1 VSRLRLSFLALCLL
15 VSCTRGVRT
24 TEELPSGEE
33 RLREAARLRGVAL
46 AAMEDGAYQEAL
58 PLLDRL
64 EELLP
69 DNVLPPV
76 NRAICHFQLGR
87 TEAALEAI
95 ARARELAPENPQ
107 VLFDSARILAEAGEA
122 GRLDEILDAFSA
134 AHPHDPR
141 AAYLRGET
149 LLARDR
155 PAEALTALELAVRRS
170 PDNLVLLTNRVVAA
184 AEAGDADAVLGAVDA
199 IEDRLNGFEGS
210 LSEYARALRGAAD
223 DGETARL
230 PPAARVLRNILR
242 PTDLYRQGLLEVAGG
257 RAPGTGMYPQLD
269 FDPPLPP
276 SIQGG
281 RDIPVA
287 LRDGGVVATA
297 VTALARV
304 ADAVETDAAWL
315 AAGGDVVRWPRVANG
330 AAISA
335 PGGAALLGLDL
346 DQDALPDLLRLHPA
360 DGLLLHRGRPDGGF
374 EPPRSLLAADPAAA
388 GLQPLDLDHDGDL
401 DLLILR
407 RGATDLYLENRGDT
421 WHERAREVG
430 LGGPRGDSYD
440 AASADL
446 DDDGDLDL
454 LVARGGAPLGAYR
467 NDRLGTLADATA
479 SWGLEGLAARRL
491 EVADFDADG
500 LVDLAALTDE
510 GLAILLNRRHGFEE
524 RAIEGLPAGP
534 FGALSVADFDN
545 DGDPDLVVASPAG
558 TWLVRNR
565 GGAFAAEP
573 QDLAA
578 AAVVE
583 LVAGDWDGD
592 GDLDLLA
599 RAADGSLRR
608 WDNDGG
614 ARNHWL
620 RLRLRG
626 NPDNN
631 SKNNT
636 AGLFA
641 RIEMRIGSDF
651 RLALGNGAVNH
662 LGLGARRE
670 ADVVRVVWTNG
681 LGQTWARVASRQT
694 LVEEQ
699 VLKGS
704 CPFLYTWDGE
714 RFRFVTDLMWK
725 SPLGMPLPDGSPAPH
740 QSARDFVLVPGEL
753 LRPAGGELWLQVTE
767 ELWETA
773 YVDRQRLLAVDHP
786 EDAEL
791 IVDERFSPPP
801 HAAEPPLHWVR
812 RTLAPVR
819 AMDQEGRDVL
829 PDVAR
834 RDRRYVGALPLDRYQ
849 GLTRGHRLELAF
861 RDVPRD
867 ARLRLVLHGWTF
879 PTDSSINVA
888 LAQDPSREARPPRLS
903 VLRGGVWHPLDLWL
917 GFPNGKDKAVVAD
930 LTGLL
935 PAGAVALRIES
946 TMQVYWDAARL
957 AVDEPDVPWRA
968 TWLEP
973 STADL
978 HERGFSRLTR
988 ASEESPHRFD
998 YERVSVEP
1006 RFRDMAGLYTRF
1018 GAVGELLAAED
1029 DRTVVMGPG
1038 DEMTVRF
1045 DAGPLPELPSGW
1057 RRDWVLYTD
1066 GWVKDADINTRFS
1079 GTVEPLPFHSMD
1091 GYPDPSA
1098 RFPHTPAHR
1107 AWLEEY
1113 QTRRLTGRPFR
1124 DALRRQASER

>member
-1 VSRLRLSFLALCLL
+1 VSRLRLSLLALCLL
-15 VSCTRGVRT
+15 VSCTRAVRT
-24 TEELPSGEE
+24 ADGLPTGEE

-58 PLLDRL
+58 PLLERL

-76 NRAICHFQLGR
+76 NRAICNFQLGR

-95 ARARELAPENPQ
+95 ARARELAPDNPQ

-122 GRLDEILDAFSA
+122 GRLDETLATFSD
-134 AHPHDPR
+134 AHPRDPR
-141 AAYLRGET
+141 PPYLRAEA

-155 PAEALTALELAVRRS
+155 PEEALAALQLAVRRS
-170 PDNLVLLTNRVVAA
+170 PDNLVLLSDRLVAA
-184 AEAGDADAVLGAVDA
+184 ADAADAGSAREALDA

-210 LSEYARALRGAAD
+210 LAEYARTLREAVEDGA
-223 DGETARL
+223 TARL

-287 LRDGGVVATA
+287 FRDAGVVAGG

-304 ADAVETDAAWL
+304 TDTTDADAVWL
-315 AAGGDVVRWPRVANG
+315 ATDEGVVRWPAIADG
-330 AAISA
+330 AAAVA
-335 PGGAALLGLDL
+335 PGARALLALDL
-346 DQDALPDLLRLHPA
+346 DQDAVPDLLRLHAA
-360 DGLLLHRGRPDGGF
+360 DGLVLHRGRAEGGF
-374 EPPRSLLAADPAAA
+374 EAPRALLAGDPTAA

-401 DLLILR
+401 DLLVLR
-407 RGATDLYLENRGDT
+407 RGAADLYLENRGDS
-421 WHERAREVG
+421 WRERAQEAG
-430 LGGPRGDSYD
+430 LGGPQGDSSD

-467 NDRLGTLADATA
+467 NDRLGALADAA
-479 SWGLEGLAARRL
+479 AAWGLEGLTAHRL

-510 GLAILLNRRHGFEE
+510 GLAILLGRHDGFEE
-524 RAIEGLPAGP
+524 RGTEGLPAGP
-534 FGALSVADFDN
+534 FEALSVADFDN
-545 DGDPDLVVASPAG
+545 DGDPDLVVASAAG
-558 TWLVRNR
+558 AWLVRNR
-565 GGAFAAEP
+565 GDAFVAEVQGTATADVQTLLP
-573 QDLAA
+573 
-578 AAVVE
+578 
-583 LVAGDWDGD
+583 GDWDGD

-599 RAADGSLRR
+599 LGADGSLRR

-704 CPFLYTWDGE
+704 CPFLYAWDGE
-714 RFRFVTDLMWK
+714 RFQFVTDLMWK

-786 EDAEL
+786 ANAEL

-801 HAAEPPLHWVR
+801 HAAEPPLHWVGR
-812 RTLAPVR
+812 ALAPVR
-819 AMDQEGRDVL
+819 AVDQEGRDVL

-834 RDRRYVGALPLDRYQ
+834 RDRRYVGGLPLDRYQ

-903 VLRGGVWHPLDLWL
+903 VLRGGAWRPLELWL

-935 PAGAVALRIES
+935 PEGDVALRVET
-946 TMQVYWDAARL
+946 TMQVYWDSARL
-957 AVDEPDVPWRA
+957 AVGEPVAPWRA

-978 HERGFSRLTR
+978 HARGFSRLTR

-998 YERVSVEP
+998 YERVSVGP

-1018 GAVGELLAAED
+1018 GAVGELLGAED

-1045 DAGPLPELPSGW
+1045 DAGPLPRLPTGW

-1066 GWVKDADINTRFS
+1066 GWVKDGDLNTRHS
-1079 GTVEPLPFHSMD
+1079 ATVEPLPFHGMD
-1091 GYPDPSA
+1091 GYPASA
-1098 RFPHTPAHR
+1098 GFPDTPAHR

-1113 QTRRLTGRPFR
+1113 QTRRLSDRPFR
-1124 DALRRQASER
+1124 HALRPAEPDP